1 MLSRIAEALYWMG
14 RYLERADDTA
24 RLLDVHVHRMVAQV
38 NDERVGAS
46 LLAAMGLD
54 GEELAQF
61 AGGATGPVDLWAAT
75 ELLAYDASN
84 PSSVVGSLR
93 LARENARGLREVL
106 ATEVWEAL
114 NRTYHELDNHVRAAR
129 TLGPHLLFQWVRDR
143 VALVGGL
150 TDTVLLHDDGW
161 RFLTIGR
168 CLERVD
174 MTARLLGA
182 VPAHADASRWSG
194 VLVSCGAD
202 DAFLRTYGG
211 DIDPA
216 RALSVLL
223 LDPDFPRSVTYA
235 LAQAE
240 QCLEQVEGQGG
251 ANGRRSATPQVSAAA
266 REVGRIRS
274 ELAYIDPHQLA
285 ANLPDV
291 VARLQ
296 TACAQTSELV
306 TQRYFQRVAFIEW
319 RVPGLATSDTTE
331 EQPA

>member
-24 RLLDVHVHRMVAQV
+24 RLLDVHVHRMVLQV
-38 NDERVGAS
+38 NDDRVGRS
-46 LLAAMGLD
+46 LLGSMGIGIDDLSRLEHD
-54 GEELAQF
+54 G
-61 AGGATGPVDLWAAT
+61 PIDLWKAT
-75 ELLAYDASN
+75 ELLAYDDAN

-93 LARENARGLREVL
+93 LARENARGLREIL

-114 NRTYHELDNHVRAAR
+114 NRTHHELDNHVRAAR

-143 VALVGGL
+143 IALIGGL
-150 TDTVLLHDDGW
+150 IDTVLLHDDGW

-182 VPAHADASRWSG
+182 VPPNADASRWSG
-194 VLVSCGAD
+194 VLVSCGAN

-211 DIDPA
+211 DID
-216 RALSVLL
+216 RAKALAVLL
-223 LDPDFPRSVTYA
+223 LDPDFPRSVSYA

-240 QCLEQVEGQGG
+240 QALDDVDGGQRASG
-251 ANGRRSATPQVSAAA
+251 GRRRPLVRTSEAA

-274 ELAYIDPHQLA
+274 ELAYTDPATLA
-285 ANLPDV
+285 ADLPDTI
-291 VARLQ
+291 ARLQ
-296 TACAQTSELV
+296 AASAHASELV
-306 TQRYFQRVAFIEW
+306 TQRYFQRVAFVEW
-319 RVPGLATSDTTE
+319 TTDRS
-331 EQPA
+331 A

>member
-1 MLSRIAEALYWMG
+1 VLSRIAEALYWMG

-24 RLLDVHVHRMVAQV
+24 RLLDVYVHRMVVQV
-38 NDERVGAS
+38 NDDRVGAS

-54 GEELAQF
+54 PSELARIDDQSD
-61 AGGATGPVDLWAAT
+61 GPIDLWQAT
-75 ELLAYDASN
+75 EMLAYDADN

-93 LARENARGLREVL
+93 LARENARGLREIL

-182 VPAHADASRWSG
+182 VPATADASRWSG
-194 VLVSCGAD
+194 VLVSCGAN

-211 DIDPA
+211 DIDQA
-216 RALSVLL
+216 KALSILL
-223 LDPDFPRSVTYA
+223 LDPDFPRSVNYA

-240 QCLEQVEGQGG
+240 MCLEQVDGSTGPS
-251 ANGRRSATPQVSAAA
+251 GRRQAQPRTSEAA

-274 ELAYIDPHQLA
+274 ELAYTDPAVLA
-285 ANLPDV
+285 ADLHDTV
-291 VARLQ
+291 VRLQ
-296 TACAQTSELV
+296 AACAYASELV
-306 TQRYFQRVAFIEW
+306 TQRYFQRASFIEW
-319 RVPGLATSDTTE
+319 NVDR
-331 EQPA
+331 PA

>member
-24 RLLDVHVHRMVAQV
+24 RLLDVHVHRMVVQL
-38 NDERVGAS
+38 NDDRVGAS
-46 LLAAMGLD
+46 LLESMGIE
-54 GEELAQF
+54 GEHLARLE
-61 AGGATGPVDLWAAT
+61 AEGPIDLWKAT
-75 ELLAYDASN
+75 ELLAYDGDN

-93 LARENARGLREVL
+93 LARENARGLREIL

-143 VALVGGL
+143 VAMIGGL
-150 TDTVLLHDDGW
+150 IDTVLLHDDGW

-168 CLERVD
+168 SLERVD

-182 VPAHADASRWSG
+182 VPADADASRWSG
-194 VLVSCGAD
+194 VLVSCGAN

-211 DIDPA
+211 DIDQA
-216 RALSVLL
+216 KALSVLL
-223 LDPDFPRSVTYA
+223 LDPDFPRSVSYA

-240 QCLEQVEGQGG
+240 AALDDVDGGQRPNG
-251 ANGRRSATPQVSAAA
+251 GRRRPLVRTSAAA

-274 ELAYIDPHQLA
+274 ELAYTDPATLA
-285 ANLPDV
+285 ADLPAV

-296 TACAQTSELV
+296 AATAYASELV
-306 TQRYFQRVAFIEW
+306 TQRYFQRVAFVEW
-319 RVPGLATSDTTE
+319 TPDKSA
-331 EQPA
+331 

>member
-24 RLLDVHVHRMVAQV
+24 RLLDVYVHRMVAQV

-54 GEELAQF
+54 GDELAQV
-61 AGGATGPVDLWAAT
+61 AGGRARPVDLWAAT
-75 ELLAYDASN
+75 ELLAYDADN

-106 ATEVWEAL
+106 STEVWEAL
-114 NRTYHELDNHVRAAR
+114 NRTHHELDNYVRAAR
-129 TLGPHLLFQWVRDR
+129 TMGPHLLFQWVRDR
-143 VALVGGL
+143 VALIGGL

-168 CLERVD
+168 SLERVD

-182 VPAHADASRWSG
+182 VPPDADASRWSG
-194 VLVSCGAD
+194 VLVSCGAN

-211 DIDPA
+211 DIDRA
-216 RALSVLL
+216 RALSILL
-223 LDPDFPRSVTYA
+223 LDPDFPRSVNYS

-240 QCLEQVEGQGG
+240 QCLIQVDGRVGHNG
-251 ANGRRSATPQVSAAA
+251 GRRSATPRVSAAA
-266 REVGRIRS
+266 LEVGRTRS
-274 ELAYIDPHQLA
+274 ELAYTDPAVLA
-285 ANLPDV
+285 ADLPGTV
-291 VARLQ
+291 TRLQ
-296 TACAQTSELV
+296 AACAQASELV
-306 TQRYFQRVAFIEW
+306 TQRYFQRVAFVEW
-319 RVPGLATSDTTE
+319 KVDRDAMAAPIG
-331 EQPA
+331 PM

>member
-24 RLLDVHVHRMVAQV
+24 RLLDVYVHRMVAQQS
-38 NDERVGAS
+38 DDHLGES
-46 LLAAMGLD
+46 LLAAMGLSD
-54 GEELAQF
+54 DELARLGEEN
-61 AGGATGPVDLWAAT
+61 GGPIDLWQAT
-75 ELLAYDASN
+75 ELLAYDADN

-93 LARENARGLREVL
+93 LARENARGLREIL

-182 VPAHADASRWSG
+182 VPEGADASRWSG
-194 VLVSCGAD
+194 VLVSCGAN

-211 DIDPA
+211 DIDVA
-216 RALSVLL
+216 KALSVLL
-223 LDPDFPRSVTYA
+223 LDPDFPRSVNYA
-235 LAQAE
+235 LGQAE
-240 QCLEQVEGQGG
+240 QCLEQVDGG
-251 ANGRRSATPQVSAAA
+251 ASAHGRRQAQPRVSAAA

-274 ELAYIDPHQLA
+274 ELAYTDPAVLA
-285 ANLPDV
+285 ADRPAV
-291 VARLQ
+291 VERLQ
-296 TACAQTSELV
+296 DACALASELV

-319 RVPGLATSDTTE
+319 KVD
-331 EQPA
+331 QPA

>member
-1 MLSRIAEALYWMG
+1 
-14 RYLERADDTA
+14 
-24 RLLDVHVHRMVAQV
+24 MVVQV

-54 GEELAQF
+54 PSELARIGD
-61 AGGATGPVDLWAAT
+61 ASDGPIDLWQAT
-75 ELLAYDASN
+75 EMLAYDADN

-93 LARENARGLREVL
+93 LARENARGLREIL

-182 VPAHADASRWSG
+182 VPATADASRWSG
-194 VLVSCGAD
+194 VLVSCGAN

-211 DIDPA
+211 DIDQA
-216 RALSVLL
+216 KALSVLL
-223 LDPDFPRSVTYA
+223 LDPDFPRSVNYA

-240 QCLEQVEGQGG
+240 ACLEQVDGMTGPS
-251 ANGRRSATPQVSAAA
+251 GRRQAQPRTSAAA

-274 ELAYIDPHQLA
+274 ELAYTDPVTLA
-285 ANLPDV
+285 ADLNGTV
-291 VARLQ
+291 MRLQ
-296 TACAQTSELV
+296 AACAYASELV
-306 TQRYFQRVAFIEW
+306 TQRYFQRAAFIEW
-319 RVPGLATSDTTE
+319 NVDR
-331 EQPA
+331 PA

>member
-24 RLLDVHVHRMVAQV
+24 RLLDVYVHRMVVQAQ
-38 NDERVGAS
+38 DDHVGES

-54 GEELAQF
+54 SDELARIRAEQS
-61 AGGATGPVDLWAAT
+61 GPVDLWQAT
-75 ELLAYDASN
+75 ELLAYDADN

-93 LARENARGLREVL
+93 LARENARGLREIL

-182 VPAHADASRWSG
+182 VPPTADASRWSG
-194 VLVSCGAD
+194 VLVSCGAN

-211 DIDPA
+211 DIDQA
-216 RALSVLL
+216 KVLSVLL
-223 LDPDFPRSVTYA
+223 LDPDFPRSVNYA

-240 QCLEQVEGQGG
+240 MCLDQVDGSGLT
-251 ANGRRSATPQVSAAA
+251 NGRRQAQPRVSAAA

-274 ELAYIDPHQLA
+274 ELAYTDPVALA
-285 ANLPDV
+285 RDLPAT

-296 TACAQTSELV
+296 EACAHASELV

-319 RVPGLATSDTTE
+319 NVD
-331 EQPA
+331 QPA

>member
-24 RLLDVHVHRMVAQV
+24 RLLDVHVHRMVVQL
-38 NDERVGAS
+38 NDDRVGAS
-46 LLAAMGLD
+46 LLESMGIEGEQLARLEAD
-54 GEELAQF
+54 G
-61 AGGATGPVDLWAAT
+61 PIDLWKAT
-75 ELLAYDASN
+75 ELLAYDADN

-93 LARENARGLREVL
+93 LARENARGLREIL

-150 TDTVLLHDDGW
+150 IDTVLLHDDGW

-168 CLERVD
+168 SLERVD

-182 VPAHADASRWSG
+182 VPADADASRWSG
-194 VLVSCGAD
+194 VLVSCGAN

-211 DIDPA
+211 DIDQA
-216 RALSVLL
+216 KALSVLL
-223 LDPDFPRSVTYA
+223 LDPDFPRSVSYA

-240 QCLEQVEGQGG
+240 AALDDVDGG
-251 ANGRRSATPQVSAAA
+251 LRPNSGRRRPLVRTSAAA

-274 ELAYIDPHQLA
+274 ELAYTDPALLA
-285 ANLPDV
+285 ADLPAV

-296 TACAQTSELV
+296 AATAYASELV

-319 RVPGLATSDTTE
+319 TPDQT
-331 EQPA
+331 P

>member
-24 RLLDVHVHRMVAQV
+24 RLLDVHVHRMVV
-38 NDERVGAS
+38 ELNDDRVGAS
-46 LLAAMGLD
+46 LLESMGIEGEHLARLESD
-54 GEELAQF
+54 G
-61 AGGATGPVDLWAAT
+61 PIDLWKAT
-75 ELLAYDASN
+75 ELLAYDADN

-93 LARENARGLREVL
+93 LARENARGLREIL

-114 NRTYHELDNHVRAAR
+114 NRTHHELDNHVRAAR
-129 TLGPHLLFQWVRDR
+129 TLGPHLFFQWVRDR

-150 TDTVLLHDDGW
+150 IDTVLLHDDGW

-182 VPAHADASRWSG
+182 VPSDADASRWSG
-194 VLVSCGAD
+194 VLVSCGAN

-211 DIDPA
+211 DIDQA
-216 RALSVLL
+216 KALSVLL
-223 LDPDFPRSVTYA
+223 LDPDFPRSVSYA

-240 QCLEQVEGQGG
+240 AALDDVDGG
-251 ANGRRSATPQVSAAA
+251 PRANGGRRRPLVRTSAAA

-274 ELAYIDPHQLA
+274 ELAYTEPAVLA
-285 ANLPDV
+285 ADLDGV

-296 TACAQTSELV
+296 SATAQASELV
-306 TQRYFQRVAFIEW
+306 TQRYFQRVAFVEW
-319 RVPGLATSDTTE
+319 TPEKTA
-331 EQPA
+331 

>member
-1 MLSRIAEALYWMG
+1 MLSRLAEALYWMG

-24 RLLDVHVHRMVAQV
+24 RLLDVYVHRMVVQV
-38 NDERVGAS
+38 NDDAVGAS

-54 GEELAQF
+54 HAELARIREEQGS
-61 AGGATGPVDLWAAT
+61 AIDLWQAT
-75 ELLAYDASN
+75 ELLAYDADN

-93 LARENARGLREVL
+93 LARENAAGLREVL

-114 NRTYHELDNHVRAAR
+114 NRSYHELDNHVRAAR

-150 TDTVLLHDDGW
+150 IDTVLLHDDGW

-182 VPAHADASRWSG
+182 VPASADASRWSG
-194 VLVSCGAD
+194 VLVSCGAN

-211 DIDPA
+211 DVDKA

-223 LDPDFPRSVTYA
+223 LDPDFPRSVHYA
-235 LAQAE
+235 LTQAE
-240 QCLEQVEGQGG
+240 QCLDQVERGG
-251 ANGRRSATPQVSAAA
+251 RTSGSGRRTARPRASEAA

-274 ELAYIDPHQLA
+274 ELAYTDPAALA
-285 ANLPDV
+285 AELPQV
-291 VARLQ
+291 VDRLQ
-296 TACAQTSELV
+296 RACAHASELV

-319 RVPGLATSDTTE
+319 SVDR
-331 EQPA
+331 PA